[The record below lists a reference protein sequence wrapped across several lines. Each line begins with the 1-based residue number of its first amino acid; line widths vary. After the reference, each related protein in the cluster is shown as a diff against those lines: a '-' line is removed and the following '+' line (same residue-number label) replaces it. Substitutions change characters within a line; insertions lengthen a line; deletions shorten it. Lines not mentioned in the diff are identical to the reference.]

1 MTKAELRAAKKAKLS
16 ASVPVKTSE
25 VSEPAAPVKI
35 SEDCEPAANID
46 QAHKPDAEDSK
57 PKILIRSYAQAYEPT
72 VEDPEP
78 EFITC
83 TDVTDEEIV
92 PNKKDVRTFLKNNQD
107 SWDGSEHIVDE
118 HIDEFVF
125 KFGLKVGSKK
135 AFTTKL
141 NETMKQ
147 RENDEKKGVDKDT
160 AEADNKSVDE
170 DESDS
175 KSVFVSTQEVDRQAE
190 LRKLRVMKE
199 EFQVPFEWLHRSPQP
214 RVAEYVTDNKSDM
227 GKYDK
232 TSLGKY
238 AMLQGDSPWK
248 VATVFT
254 MKKEKTAEQEEQER
268 DLQAELDKVTAVKE
282 ERELNADLE
291 ILRARKAERKTPGS
305 GRRPVLPPA

>member
-1 MTKAELRAAKKAKLS
+1 MTSNSSAKNSTSAKASRSFDPAAMTFTPGQPACPCIVTSDRNPSATLRRLTKERISRKQDAADVSKPTPQQVAAELAPIAVADDFESFGSMTKAELRAAKKAKLS

-46 QAHKPDAEDSK
+46 QTHKPDAEDSR
-57 PKILIRSYAQAYEPT
+57 PKILTRSYAQAYEPT

-92 PNKKDVRTFLKNNQD
+92 PNKKDIRTFLKNNQD

-135 AFTTKL
+135 AFTAKL

-175 KSVFVSTQEVDRQAE
+175 KSVSVSTQEVDRQAE

-199 EFQVPFEWLHRSPQP
+199 EFQIPFESLHRSPQP
-214 RVAEYVTDNKSDM
+214 RVAE
-227 GKYDK
+227 
-232 TSLGKY
+232 
-238 AMLQGDSPWK
+238 
-248 VATVFT
+248 
-254 MKKEKTAEQEEQER
+254 
-268 DLQAELDKVTAVKE
+268 
-282 ERELNADLE
+282 
-291 ILRARKAERKTPGS
+291 
-305 GRRPVLPPA
+305 